1 MALTGLREDPEFSR
15 GWRATVHAGSR
26 ERSSLRSSRRLSRW
40 CDFDL
45 LRRIARLVRGFVA
58 RNDEPV
64 PPQGA
69 IMKKQAQPKK
79 PKQEQKKDKR
89 SEKQVVVLSDL
100 ELKHV
105 SGGRTAAAFC
115 TTPWD

>member
-1 MALTGLREDPEFSR
+1 
-15 GWRATVHAGSR
+15 
-26 ERSSLRSSRRLSRW
+26 
-40 CDFDL
+40 
-45 LRRIARLVRGFVA
+45 
-58 RNDEPV
+58 
-64 PPQGA
+64 
-69 IMKKQAQPKK
+69 MKKQAQPKK